1 MLVQY
6 NLSISAGAE
15 RKKKNYLCIALFAT
29 VMWIRIRMDPHFVR
43 ALGSGSTVDGKNR
56 KKFKYFLFKFKMVPV
71 SSIFSNINRYCEKSL
86 KTYRY
91 CVAYNEHPNFG
102 MVEYGNR

>member
-1 MLVQY
+1 
-6 NLSISAGAE
+6 
-15 RKKKNYLCIALFAT
+15 
-29 VMWIRIRMDPHFVR
+29 MDPHFVR

-56 KKFKYFLFKFKMVPV
+56 KKLKYFLFKFKMVPVPV